1 MIFFPTHT
9 GKIVCGAATNYMS
22 VETAKKNKREKF
34 EMISHG
40 VAIFNNL
47 VSNATK

>member
-1 MIFFPTHT
+1 M
-9 GKIVCGAATNYMS
+9 NM
-22 VETAKKNKREKF
+22 ETEKKKKKKREKF

-40 VAIFNNL
+40 VAIFNNP

>member
-1 MIFFPTHT
+1 
-9 GKIVCGAATNYMS
+9 MS
-22 VETAKKNKREKF
+22 METAKKKKRKKKREKF

-40 VAIFNNL
+40 VAIFNNP